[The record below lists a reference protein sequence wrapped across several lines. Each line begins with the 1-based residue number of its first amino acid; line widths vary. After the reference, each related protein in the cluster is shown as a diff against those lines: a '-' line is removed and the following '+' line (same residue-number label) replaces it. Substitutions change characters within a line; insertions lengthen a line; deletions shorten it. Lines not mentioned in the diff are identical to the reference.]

1 MSLDDPNVSKD
12 RETPAAPSPATP
24 APPKP
29 TPPPPAAPAQAQI
42 PEQIQDFDALI
53 KKDVQNFVN
62 LGEKIGGEVAEQV
75 SLVRTMVVY
84 VWCLTVTYSPKQF
97 CKPSRPSA
105 PTFTSPRW
113 PKSPSL
119 SLRS

>member
-12 RETPAAPSPATP
+12 RGTPAAPSPATP
-24 APPKP
+24 GPPKP
-29 TPPPPAAPAQAQI
+29 TPPPPAAPAPAQI

-84 VWCLTVTYSPKQF
+84 I
-97 CKPSRPSA
+97 
-105 PTFTSPRW
+105 
-113 PKSPSL
+113 
-119 SLRS
+119 